1 MSSPP
6 ASGPDAFFDGPGSD
20 PYGVLQ
26 LPVSASAEDLR
37 TAFRRLSK
45 EVHPDTT
52 TLPAAEAQEA
62 FRRLRQAYALLSD
75 PARRRAYDARRA
87 VAASPAVGGAGRPS
101 PGRQV
106 TVVSNKP
113 EPVRRALSGGEWFAL
128 VLLAVALVL
137 SLVLGLGVAWARG
150 AELVRQPSWWGELRQ
165 ESLPPEAAP
174 AEPLTATAPAPAEP
188 LAATAPA
195 LAPAPA
201 PGPKSPSGPVPFSD
215 PQP

>member
-20 PYGVLQ
+20 PYRVLQ
-26 LPVSASAEDLR
+26 LPASASADDLR

-52 TLPAAEAQEA
+52 TLPPQEAQEA

-87 VAASPAVGGAGRPS
+87 VAASPAVGGGVGRPS
-101 PGRQV
+101 PGRTM
-106 TVVSNKP
+106 TVVSNRP

-165 ESLPPEAAP
+165 ESLPPEAAS
-174 AEPLTATAPAPAEP
+174 AEPPTATPV
-188 LAATAPA
+188 ATAVPTA
-195 LAPAPA
+195 VAAA
-201 PGPKSPSGPVPFSD
+201 GTTGPVPFPN

>member
-6 ASGPDAFFDGPGSD
+6 ASGPDAFADGPASD
-20 PYGVLQ
+20 PYRLLQ
-26 LPVSASAEDLR
+26 LPASASAEDLR

-75 PARRRAYDARRA
+75 PARRRAYDAQRQA
-87 VAASPAVGGAGRPS
+87 GGASPAAWVARRP
-101 PGRQV
+101 V
-106 TVVSNKP
+106 TVVSSRP

-165 ESLPPEAAP
+165 ESLPPEAAV
-174 AEPLTATAPAPAEP
+174 AEPPTVPAPA
-188 LAATAPA
+188 AASPT
-195 LAPAPA
+195 
-201 PGPKSPSGPVPFSD
+201 GSVSPSL

>member
-6 ASGPDAFFDGPGSD
+6 ASGPDAFAEGPGSD
-20 PYGVLQ
+20 PYRLLQ
-26 LPVSASAEDLR
+26 LPVTASAEDLR

-75 PARRRAYDARRA
+75 PARRRAYDAHRQA
-87 VAASPAVGGAGRPS
+87 GAAAPGAGVGRPA
-101 PGRQV
+101 PGRPV
-106 TVVSNKP
+106 TVTASRP

-165 ESLPPEAAP
+165 ESLAPEAEP
-174 AEPLTATAPAPAEP
+174 AEPA
-188 LAATAPA
+188 
-195 LAPAPA
+195 
-201 PGPKSPSGPVPFSD
+201 SPVPSSP

>member
-20 PYGVLQ
+20 PYRVLQ
-26 LPVSASAEDLR
+26 LPASASAEDLR

-87 VAASPAVGGAGRPS
+87 VAASPAVGGGVGRPS
-101 PGRQV
+101 PGRPM
-106 TVVSNKP
+106 TVVSNRP

-150 AELVRQPSWWGELRQ
+150 AELVRQPSWWEELQQ

-174 AEPLTATAPAPAEP
+174 AEPPAAPAPAT
-188 LAATAPA
+188 ATAA
-195 LAPAPA
+195 APA
-201 PGPKSPSGPVPFSD
+201 SPTGTVPFPD

>member
-6 ASGPDAFFDGPGSD
+6 ASGHDAFADGAGSD
-20 PYGVLQ
+20 PYLVLQ
-26 LPVSASAEDLR
+26 LPATASTDDLR

-62 FRRLRQAYALLSD
+62 FRQLRQAYALLSD
-75 PARRRAYDARRA
+75 PERRRAFDAHRRA
-87 VAASPAVGGAGRPS
+87 VAASPWVGGGRPVS
-101 PGRQV
+101 GRPV
-106 TVVSNKP
+106 TLVSSRP

-165 ESLPPEAAP
+165 EFQAPEAESLEPASPATARATGPIPSSLP
-174 AEPLTATAPAPAEP
+174 
-188 LAATAPA
+188 
-195 LAPAPA
+195 
-201 PGPKSPSGPVPFSD
+201 SSV

>member
-6 ASGPDAFFDGPGSD
+6 ASGPDAFADGPASD
-20 PYGVLQ
+20 PYLLLQ
-26 LPVSASAEDLR
+26 LPASASAEDLR

-75 PARRRAYDARRA
+75 PARRRAYDAQRQTG
-87 VAASPAVGGAGRPS
+87 AASPAAWVGRP
-101 PGRQV
+101 V
-106 TVVSNKP
+106 TVVSSRP

-165 ESLPPEAAP
+165 ESLPPEAAS
-174 AEPLTATAPAPAEP
+174 AEPPTATPV
-188 LAATAPA
+188 ATAVPTA
-195 LAPAPA
+195 VAAA
-201 PGPKSPSGPVPFSD
+201 GTTGPVPFPN

>member
-6 ASGPDAFFDGPGSD
+6 ASGPDAFDGPGSD
-20 PYGVLQ
+20 PYRVLQ
-26 LPVSASAEDLR
+26 LPASASADDLR

-62 FRRLRQAYALLSD
+62 FRSLRQAYALLSD

-87 VAASPAVGGAGRPS
+87 VAAMPAAGGGVGRPS

-106 TVVSNKP
+106 TVVSNRP

-150 AELVRQPSWWGELRQ
+150 AELVRQPSWWGELQQ

-174 AEPLTATAPAPAEP
+174 AELPTALAEP
-188 LAATAPA
+188 LAATATA
-195 LAPAPA
+195 AAPAPA
-201 PGPKSPSGPVPFSD
+201 TATAAAPASPTGTVPFSD

>member
-6 ASGPDAFFDGPGSD
+6 ASGPDAFDGPGSD

-26 LPVSASAEDLR
+26 LPASASAEDLR

-87 VAASPAVGGAGRPS
+87 VAASPAVGGGVGRPA

-150 AELVRQPSWWGELRQ
+150 AELVRQPSWWGELQQ
-165 ESLPPEAAP
+165 EFLPPEAAP
-174 AEPLTATAPAPAEP
+174 AEPLSAAPAPAEP

-195 LAPAPA
+195 PATATATAPA
-201 PGPKSPSGPVPFSD
+201 SPTGTVPLSD

>member
-6 ASGPDAFFDGPGSD
+6 ASGPDAFADGPASD
-20 PYGVLQ
+20 PYLLLQ
-26 LPVSASAEDLR
+26 LPASASAEDLR

-75 PARRRAYDARRA
+75 PARRRAYDAQRQA
-87 VAASPAVGGAGRPS
+87 GGASPAAWVARRP
-101 PGRQV
+101 V
-106 TVVSNKP
+106 TVVSSRP

-150 AELVRQPSWWGELRQ
+150 AELVRQPSWWR
-165 ESLPPEAAP
+165 SVSDAR
-174 AEPLTATAPAPAEP
+174 
-188 LAATAPA
+188 PA
-195 LAPAPA
+195 LAS
-201 PGPKSPSGPVPFSD
+201 PGGALSGELGAAERESSERKSPERVIAGLAAAEPDSA
-215 PQP
+215 